1 MPGSRVRIEWHDR
14 EVKRDTRRKAG
25 RAVAKAAEMYRSA
38 LVEELR
44 ANSTRVA
51 GPSAPHEIPHVDTG
65 KLSQSIFVDVEE
77 TSTGAIAKVGSPLEY
92 ALHLERG
99 TRKMQPRP
107 FFVPVLIK
115 MRHAFRRIMP
125 FRFRLY

>member
-1 MPGSRVRIEWHDR
+1 MAGSRVRIEWHDR

-44 ANSTRVA
+44 ADSTRA
-51 GPSAPHEIPHVDTG
+51 GGPSSPHEIPHMDTG
-65 KLSQSIFVDVEE
+65 KLSQSIFADVDESAM
-77 TSTGAIAKVGSPLEY
+77 TAKVGSPLEY

-99 TRKMQPRP
+99 TRKMEPRP
-107 FFVPVLIK
+107 FFIPVLLK
-115 MRHAFRRIMP
+115 MRHAFKRIMP